1 MLAFRSCHY
10 YAFNGNSQQ
19 ELPQGD
25 WKWQQ
30 NRLWIL
36 LSKEE
41 NASTSSAGSQLSVR
55 CFQYHMI
62 SLLMCF
68 PAALHDHVSYTF
80 LSVHYLTSSCFFSWN
95 NGFIFLLCSSCE
107 HSTCST
113 SINENHVFLWP
124 TLHACW
130 IKCPKSFKR
139 TDFWWYAQVSLIY
152 LPHVCPWKN
161 HSLSLCAGECSRWKA
176 WNVKLYHHQPF
187 FLCAGPN
194 CFFLLVC
201 VCERERV
208 WDKVSIYNL
217 QKEGPPPGLAICH
230 PGTCRG
236 CSLVR
241 LKRWNH

>member
-1 MLAFRSCHY
+1 MTTKQTL
-10 YAFNGNSQQ
+10 NSS
-19 ELPQGD
+19 LKGR
-25 WKWQQ
+25 KRI
-30 NRLWIL
+30 NIL
-36 LSKEE
+36 SRE
-41 NASTSSAGSQLSVR
+41 SAECQVFPVSYDLSVDVFSSGATWS
-55 CFQYHMI
+55 CVKYI
-62 SLLMCF
+62 SFC
-68 PAALHDHVSYTF
+68 P
-80 LSVHYLTSSCFFSWN
+80 LSHEQLFFSWN
-95 NGFIFLLCSSCE
+95 NGIIFLLCSSCE

-201 VCERERV
+201 VWERERV